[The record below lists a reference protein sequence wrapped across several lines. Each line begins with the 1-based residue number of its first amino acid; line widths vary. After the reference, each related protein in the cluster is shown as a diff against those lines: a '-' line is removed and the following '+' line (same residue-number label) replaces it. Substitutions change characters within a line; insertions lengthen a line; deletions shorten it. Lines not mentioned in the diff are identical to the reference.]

1 MLMMIGKEIRGEICH
16 SIHKY
21 AKANNKYLRNYDNVI
36 ESSYLMYLD
45 ANNLY
50 GQTMFQKSPV
60 NGLNGKKMYLNLM
73 KTYHEDSDKEYFL
86 EVHVE
91 YPKNVT

>member
-1 MLMMIGKEIRGEICH
+1 MLMMIGKKIRGEICH

-50 GQTMFQKSPV
+50 G
-60 NGLNGKKMYLNLM
+60 
-73 KTYHEDSDKEYFL
+73 
-86 EVHVE
+86 
-91 YPKNVT
+91 

>member
-1 MLMMIGKEIRGEICH
+1 M
-16 SIHKY
+16 S
-21 AKANNKYLRNYDNVI
+21 
-36 ESSYLMYLD
+36 
-45 ANNLY
+45 
-50 GQTMFQKSPV
+50 QKLPV

-73 KTYHEDSDKEYFL
+73 NTYDEDSDKEYFL

>member
-1 MLMMIGKEIRGEICH
+1 
-16 SIHKY
+16 
-21 AKANNKYLRNYDNVI
+21 
-36 ESSYLMYLD
+36 
-45 ANNLY
+45 
-50 GQTMFQKSPV
+50 MFQKSPV

-91 YPKNVT
+91 YPKTVT